1 MHQEKISILFVTN
14 QAKTNQKGVCP
25 IYCRI
30 TINKERKQFSTG
42 NFINPKDWNSKK
54 QLAESKQTD
63 YQVLNGQ
70 LSIIKQKINNIYF
83 KLKIENAIIKVNDI
97 IDLYF
102 EKPLKKEDSV
112 ISYLNKDLEK
122 IKKLVGKD
130 LKQSTWDKFNYA
142 YNDVASFIK
151 FSFKKK
157 DIPLNELNLNF
168 LEEFE
173 YYLKT
178 EKNNKQVTLN
188 KTIQRFRKPIKNA
201 ISEGYLDKDPF
212 LMYKATRVKKEI
224 IFLTTDELNRL
235 EKYSFEQTRLS
246 QVRDLFIFCC
256 YTGLAYNEMTNLKP
270 ENISIGFDNMEWIQ
284 MKREKTS
291 KQIAIP
297 ILPKARYILN
307 KYNNTLPKF
316 SNQKVNSY
324 LKEIAGIVGIDKN
337 ITHHIAR
344 KTFASTILLY
354 NNIPMEIVSEL
365 LGHSNMIT
373 TQESYGQIVRK
384 KVSNAMIELTKKLS
398 KIEKTNSK
406 LLK

>member
-1 MHQEKISILFVTN
+1 MHQEKISILFVIN
-14 QAKTNQKGVCP
+14 QAKTNQKGICP

-42 NFINPKDWNSKK
+42 NSINPKDWNSKK
-54 QLAESKQTD
+54 QLAESKQID
-63 YQVLNGQ
+63 YKVLNGQ
-70 LSIIKQKINNIYF
+70 LSLIKQKINNIYF
-83 KLKIENAIIKVNDI
+83 KLQIENATIKVDDI
-97 IDLYF
+97 IDSYF
-102 EKPLKKEDSV
+102 QKPSKKEDSV

-122 IKKLVGKD
+122 LKKLIGKD
-130 LKQSTWDKFNYA
+130 LKLSTWNKFNYA

-178 EKNNKQVTLN
+178 EKNNKQVTIN
-188 KTIQRFRKPIKNA
+188 KAIQRFRKPIKNA

-212 LMYKATRVKKEI
+212 LMYKAIRVKKEI
-224 IFLTTDELNRL
+224 VFLTSDELNKL
-235 EKYSFEQTRLS
+235 ENYSFEQTRLN
-246 QVRDLFIFCC
+246 QVRDLFVFCC
-256 YTGLAYNEMTNLKP
+256 YTGLAYNEMTNLKSD
-270 ENISIGFDNMEWIQ
+270 NISIGFDNMEWIQ

-297 ILPKARYILN
+297 ILPKAKSILN
-307 KYNNTLPKF
+307 KYDNTLPKF

-324 LKEIAGIVGIDKN
+324 LKEIAAIVGINKN

-354 NNIPMEIVSEL
+354 NDVPMEIVSEL
-365 LGHSNMIT
+365 LGHSNMTI
-373 TQESYGQIVRK
+373 TQESYGKIVQK
-384 KVSNAMIELTKKLS
+384 KVSDAIINLS
-398 KIEKTNSK
+398 KKWEII
-406 LLK
+406 

>member
-1 MHQEKISILFVTN
+1 MKAENLNVLFYTN
-14 QAKTNQKGVCP
+14 KAKTNQKGHCS

-30 TINKERKQFSTG
+30 TFNKVRKQFSTG
-42 NFINPKDWNSKK
+42 NSINPKDWNSKK
-54 QLAESKQTD
+54 QLAESKQID
-63 YQVLNGQ
+63 YTVLNGQ
-70 LSIIKQKINNIYF
+70 LSLIKQKINNIYF
-83 KLKIENAIIKVNDI
+83 KLQIENVTIKVDDI
-97 IDLYF
+97 IDSYF
-102 EKPLKKEDSV
+102 QKPSKKEDSV
-112 ISYLNKDLEK
+112 ISYLNKDLDK
-122 IKKLVGKD
+122 LKKLIGKD
-130 LKQSTWDKFNYA
+130 LKQSTWNKFNYA

-151 FSFKKK
+151 FAFKQK

-168 LEEFE
+168 LEELE

-212 LMYKATRVKKEI
+212 LMYKASRVKKEI
-224 IFLTTDELNRL
+224 IFLTSDELNKL
-235 EKYSFEQTRLS
+235 ENYSFEQTRLN

-256 YTGLAYNEMTNLKP
+256 YTGLAYNEMVNLKS

-297 ILPKARYILN
+297 ILPKAKYILN
-307 KYNNTLPKF
+307 KYENSLPKL

-324 LKEIAGIVGIDKN
+324 LKEIAAIVGINKN

-344 KTFASTILLY
+344 KTFASTVLLY
-354 NNIPMEIVSEL
+354 NNVPMEIVSEL
-365 LGHSNMIT
+365 LGHSNMTI
-373 TQESYGQIVRK
+373 TQESYGQIVK
-384 KVSNAMIELTKKLS
+384 EKVSDAMINLS
-398 KIEKTNSK
+398 KKMNDYGK
-406 LLK
+406 P

>member
-1 MHQEKISILFVTN
+1 MHQEKISILFVIN
-14 QAKTNQKGVCP
+14 QAKTNQKGICP

-42 NFINPKDWNSKK
+42 NSINPKDWNSKK
-54 QLAESKQTD
+54 QLAESKLID
-63 YQVLNGQ
+63 YKVLNGQ
-70 LSIIKQKINNIYF
+70 LSLIKQKINNIYF
-83 KLKIENAIIKVNDI
+83 KLQIENVSFKVDDI
-97 IDLYF
+97 LDSYF
-102 EKPLKKEDSV
+102 QKPCKKEDSV

-122 IKKLVGKD
+122 LKKLIGKD
-130 LKQSTWDKFNYA
+130 LKQSTWNKFNYA

-151 FSFKKK
+151 FSFKQK

-178 EKNNKQVTLN
+178 KKNNKQVTLN

-212 LMYKATRVKKEI
+212 LMYKASRVKKEI
-224 IFLTTDELNRL
+224 VFLTNDELNKL
-235 EKYSFEQTRLS
+235 ENYSFEQIRLN
-246 QVRDLFIFCC
+246 QVRDLFVFCC
-256 YTGLAYNEMTNLKP
+256 YTGLAYNEMRNLKP

-297 ILPKARYILN
+297 ILPKAKSILN
-307 KYNNTLPKF
+307 KYGNTLPQF

-324 LKEIAGIVGIDKN
+324 LKEIAAIVGINKN

-344 KTFASTILLY
+344 KTFASTVLLY
-354 NNIPMEIVSEL
+354 NNVPMEIVSEL
-365 LGHSNMIT
+365 LGHSNMTI
-373 TQESYGQIVRK
+373 TQESYGQIVRE
-384 KVSNAMIELTKKLS
+384 KVSNAMINLSKKLNDYG
-398 KIEKTNSK
+398 KP
-406 LLK
+406 

>member
-1 MHQEKISILFVTN
+1 MHQEKISILFVIN
-14 QAKTNQKGVCP
+14 QAKTNQKGICP

-42 NFINPKDWNSKK
+42 NSINPKDWNSKK
-54 QLAESKQTD
+54 QIAESKLID
-63 YQVLNGQ
+63 YKVLNGQ
-70 LSIIKQKINNIYF
+70 LSLIKQKINNIYF
-83 KLKIENAIIKVNDI
+83 KLQIENETIKVENI
-97 IDLYF
+97 IDSYF
-102 EKPLKKEDSV
+102 QKPSKKEDSV
-112 ISYLNKDLEK
+112 ISYLNKDLDK
-122 IKKLVGKD
+122 LKKLIGKD
-130 LKQSTWDKFNYA
+130 LKQSTWNKFNYA

-212 LMYKATRVKKEI
+212 LMYKASRVKKEI
-224 IFLTTDELNRL
+224 VFLTSNELNKL
-235 EKYSFEQTRLS
+235 ENHSFEQTRLS
-246 QVRDLFIFCC
+246 QVRDLFVFCC
-256 YTGLAYNEMTNLKP
+256 YTGLAYNEMTNLKS

-284 MKREKTS
+284 MKREKTF

-297 ILPKARYILN
+297 ILPKAKSILN
-307 KYNNTLPKF
+307 KYDNTLPKF

-324 LKEIAGIVGIDKN
+324 LKEIAAIVGINKK
-337 ITHHIAR
+337 ITHHVAR
-344 KTFASTILLY
+344 KTFASTVLLY
-354 NNIPMEIVSEL
+354 NDVPMEIVSEL
-365 LGHSNMIT
+365 LGHTNMTI
-373 TQESYGQIVRK
+373 TQESYGKIVSR
-384 KVSNAMIELTKKLS
+384 KVSEAILNLTKKLNY
-398 KIEKTNSK
+398 NSDN
-406 LLK
+406 

>member
-1 MHQEKISILFVTN
+1 MHQERISILFVIN
-14 QAKTNQKGVCP
+14 QAKTNQKGICP

-42 NFINPKDWNSKK
+42 NSINPKDWNSKK
-54 QLAESKQTD
+54 QLAESKLID
-63 YQVLNGQ
+63 YKVLNGQ

-83 KLKIENAIIKVNDI
+83 KLQIENISIKVDDI
-97 IDLYF
+97 IDSYF
-102 EKPLKKEDSV
+102 QKPSKKEDSV

-122 IKKLVGKD
+122 LKRLIGKD
-130 LKQSTWDKFNYA
+130 LKQSTWNKFNYA

-151 FSFKKK
+151 FTFKQK

-168 LEEFE
+168 LEQFE

-212 LMYKATRVKKEI
+212 LMYKASRVKKEI
-224 IFLTTDELNRL
+224 VFLTTDELYKL
-235 EKYSFEQTRLS
+235 ENYSFEQTRLG

-256 YTGLAYNEMTNLKP
+256 YTGLAYNEMVNLKS

-297 ILPKARYILN
+297 ILPKAKSILN
-307 KYNNTLPKF
+307 KYDNILPKF

-354 NNIPMEIVSEL
+354 NDVPMEIVSEL
-365 LGHSNMIT
+365 LGHSNMII
-373 TQESYGQIVRK
+373 TQESYGTIVRK
-384 KVSNAMIELTKKLS
+384 KVSEAILNLTKKL
-398 KIEKTNSK
+398 KNIN
-406 LLK
+406 

>member
-1 MHQEKISILFVTN
+1 MHQEKLSILFVIN
-14 QAKTNQKGVCP
+14 QTKTNKKGLCS
-25 IYCRI
+25 INCRI
-30 TINKERKQFSTG
+30 TINNKRKQFSTG
-42 NFINPKDWNSKK
+42 NSVNPKDWNSKK
-54 QLAESKQTD
+54 QLAESKLID
-63 YQVLNGQ
+63 YKVLNGQ

-83 KLKIENAIIKVNDI
+83 KLQIENVNIKVDNI
-97 IDLYF
+97 IDSYF
-102 EKPLKKEDSV
+102 QKPSKKEDSV

-122 IKKLVGKD
+122 LKRLIGKD
-130 LKQSTWDKFNYA
+130 LKQSTWNKFNYA

-151 FSFKKK
+151 FSFKNK

-168 LEEFE
+168 LEQFE

-212 LMYKATRVKKEI
+212 LMYKASRVKKEI
-224 IFLTTDELNRL
+224 IFLTTDELDKL
-235 EKYSFEQTRLS
+235 ENYSFEQTRLN
-246 QVRDLFIFCC
+246 QVRDLFVFCC
-256 YTGLAYNEMTNLKP
+256 YTGLAYNEMTNLKS

-297 ILPKARYILN
+297 ILPKAKSILN
-307 KYNNTLPKF
+307 KYDNTLPKL

-324 LKEIAGIVGIDKN
+324 LKEIGAIIGINKN

-354 NNIPMEIVSEL
+354 NDVPMEIVSEL
-365 LGHSNMIT
+365 LGHANMVI
-373 TQESYGQIVRK
+373 TQESYGKIVRK
-384 KVSNAMIELTKKLS
+384 KVSEEMKKL
-398 KIEKTNSK
+398 NLK
-406 LLK
+406 LSISQKLNLKHLK